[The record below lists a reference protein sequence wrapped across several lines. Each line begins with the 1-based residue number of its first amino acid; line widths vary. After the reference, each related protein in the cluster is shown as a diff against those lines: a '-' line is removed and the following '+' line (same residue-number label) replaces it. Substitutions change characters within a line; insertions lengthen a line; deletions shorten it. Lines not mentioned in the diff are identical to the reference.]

1 MTLEGVLLRVGAG
14 SLRSNAL
21 RYVAAD
27 DWLEHPGLPQADPD
41 EALSWLAGEYLRA
54 FGPARPEDFRWW
66 TGVSKERA
74 TAALGSVETVE
85 VGGGYLLPS
94 AARED
99 FEAVEAPERGSVD
112 LLPKWDCYTMGY
124 APDGRRR
131 FVRPEARARVYNEA
145 AGAWEARF
153 AGGGGGM
160 QVDLELFERPGAL
173 LEKAVEYRFEVA
185 ASLLGARSVSL
196 D

>member
-1 MTLEGVLLRVGAG
+1 VVQTKTFEGVLLRVGAG

-21 RYVAAD
+21 RYVAAS
-27 DWLEHPGLPQADPD
+27 DWLGHPDLPQVDPD

-74 TAALGSVETVE
+74 TVALGSVETVE
-85 VGGGYLLPS
+85 VGEGYLLPGTD
-94 AARED
+94 RED
-99 FEAVEAPERGSVD
+99 FEAVEAPERGSVN

-124 APDGRRR
+124 APDGRQR
-131 FVRPEARARVYNEA
+131 FVRPEARARVYRAAGDGLGLIRVGGEA
-145 AGAWEARF
+145 A
-153 AGGGGGM
+153 AG
-160 QVDLELFERPGAL
+160 
-173 LEKAVEYRFEVA
+173 
-185 ASLLGARSVSL
+185 LLGARSVSL